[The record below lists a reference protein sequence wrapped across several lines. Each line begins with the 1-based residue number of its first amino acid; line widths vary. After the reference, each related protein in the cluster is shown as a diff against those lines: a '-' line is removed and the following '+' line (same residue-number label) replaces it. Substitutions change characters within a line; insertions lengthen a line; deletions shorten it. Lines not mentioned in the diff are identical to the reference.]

1 MNYSLP
7 TIRLRKVV
15 TKIGSGVTPA
25 GGETAYVEKGVT
37 FIRSQNVRESN
48 LDLDDVA
55 FITSTQHQ
63 MMGGSKVADLDV
75 LLNITGAS
83 IGRSCVVPIGTGEAN
98 VNQHVC
104 IIRPTDD
111 LNPYFLSQFLNSH
124 LGQEQIWSFQGGG
137 SREGLNYVQIASFEI
152 PSLPR
157 KEQDSIASLLREWH
171 SAIEKTERLIAAKQ
185 KRNESLSNRLLFGHA
200 RLRQRNTGATRALH
214 WFSAPSDWQV
224 VEIGKVAR
232 EVSALNSSD
241 DGLPVLS
248 CTKYDGLVDSLEYF
262 DKQVFSH
269 DTSKYKVVGRGQFA
283 YATNHIE
290 EGSIGYQDF
299 VGAGLVSPIYTVFQS
314 DAKKIDDGYFYK
326 LLKTEKLRQIFS
338 ARTNSSVDRR
348 GSLRWKDFARI
359 HIPLPPLD
367 EQREINAVLD
377 DAKREIVL
385 LQAQVEALKK
395 QKRGLM
401 QKLLTGQ
408 WRVKA
413 AETEAG

>member
-1 MNYSLP
+1 MNEPMVDRFFLSPGDFLISRSNTLDKVGRVGVFRGGLDNCSYPDLMMRFRPQLQKVNPDYLEAYLKSELVVKY
-7 TIRLRKVV
+7 IRQHATGTSGSMK
-15 TKIGSGVTPA
+15 KINQST
-25 GGETAYVEKGVT
+25 
-37 FIRSQNVRESN
+37 
-48 LDLDDVA
+48 VA
-55 FITSTQHQ
+55 SIP
-63 MMGGSKVADLDV
+63 V
-75 LLNITGAS
+75 LLPS
-83 IGRSCVVPIGTGEAN
+83 I
-98 VNQHVC
+98 
-104 IIRPTDD
+104 
-111 LNPYFLSQFLNSH
+111 
-124 LGQEQIWSFQGGG
+124 QEQKG
-137 SREGLNYVQIASFEI
+137 IARISAAW
-152 PSLPR
+152 
-157 KEQDSIASLLREWH
+157 DA
-171 SAIEKTERLIAAKQ
+171 AIEKTEQLIAAKQ
-185 KRNESLSNRLLFGHA
+185 KRNELLSNQLLFGHI
-200 RLRQRNTGATRALH
+200 RFGQRNIKTTKSLH

-224 VEIGKVAR
+224 VEIGKVAH
-232 EVSALNSSD
+232 EISALNGSD

-269 DTSKYKVVGRGQFA
+269 DTSKYKVVRNGQFA

-299 VGAGLVSPIYTVFQS
+299 VDAGLVSPIYTVFQS

-348 GSLRWKDFARI
+348 GSLRWKDFTRI

-385 LQAQVEALKK
+385 LQAQVKALKQ

-408 WRVKA
+408 WRIPIQKGDSTH
-413 AETEAG
+413 E

>member
-1 MNYSLP
+1 M
-7 TIRLRKVV
+7 TWA
-15 TKIGSGVTPA
+15 T
-25 GGETAYVEKGVT
+25 
-37 FIRSQNVRESN
+37 
-48 LDLDDVA
+48 
-55 FITSTQHQ
+55 
-63 MMGGSKVADLDV
+63 
-75 LLNITGAS
+75 
-83 IGRSCVVPIGTGEAN
+83 VPIGTVIRSSQYGLSLPSDPEGLLPI
-98 VNQHVC
+98 VGMKDIQDGRVRIDPTVC
-104 IIRPTDD
+104 INMSEEDATDYLLAD
-111 LNPYFLSQFLNSH
+111 GDILLNRTNSPDLVGKTGIYRGDGKAVFASYLVRLVLDRERVDPDYVIQILASEGGQRHIKQLATRAVSQANLNPTTFKNHFYIPLPQ
-124 LGQEQIWSFQGGG
+124 LGEQIAIRG
-137 SREGLNYVQIASFEI
+137 V
-152 PSLPR
+152 
-157 KEQDSIASLLREWH
+157 LLAWDT
-171 SAIEKTERLIAAKQ
+171 AIEKTERLIAAKQ
-185 KRNESLSNRLLFGHA
+185 KRSESLSNRLLFGHS
-200 RLRQRNTGATRALH
+200 RLRQRNTEDTRALH
-214 WFSAPSDWQV
+214 WFSAPSDWQL

-232 EVSALNSSD
+232 EVSALNGSD

-283 YATNHIE
+283 YATNHVE

-299 VGAGLVSPIYTVFQS
+299 VDAGLVSPIYTVFQS
-314 DAKKIDDGYFYK
+314 DPKKIADGYFYK

-367 EQREINAVLD
+367 EQHEINAVLD

-385 LQAQVEALKK
+385 LQTEVKALKQ

-408 WRVKA
+408 WRVTVPANK
-413 AETEAG
+413 EAHHA